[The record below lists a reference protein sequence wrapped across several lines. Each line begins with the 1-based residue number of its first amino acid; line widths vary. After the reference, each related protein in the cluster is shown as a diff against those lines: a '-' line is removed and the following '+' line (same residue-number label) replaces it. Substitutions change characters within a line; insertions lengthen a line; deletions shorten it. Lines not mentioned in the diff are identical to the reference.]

1 MRKPSPAPVAAAAV
15 LAALLVATLGAVVP
29 QKWELRTRDDY
40 LKGKFD
46 GVSVSYDGTLT
57 LAPKE
62 ERLAA
67 PQEEFYL
74 SVLAASDG
82 TVFLGTGH
90 GGKVYRIGRDGRAEL
105 WFQAPEMDVTALVQD
120 TGGALYASTSPNG
133 RIYKIADKGKGEEF
147 FNPAEKYIWDL
158 LFMDSGELWAAV
170 GEAGGV
176 YRISPAGDGRMFFRA
191 AENHILCLERTP
203 RGDVVAGSGGNG
215 LVYRISAEGRA
226 SVLYETP
233 YEEVR
238 SLALDR
244 QGTIYAAASGTPTRA
259 RKDETASVAADDQ
272 PVRLEA
278 AMTVIATAVATAPRP
293 AAASSAGPAPGP
305 GAGSA
310 GREGG
315 ALYRIAGDGLAKSLW
330 SSDDEMV
337 YAVLWKEDTR
347 QVLFGTGGRGRVY
360 AVDAEE
366 RVALLLQQSSEQ
378 VYQMA
383 PLDSKIYVLANN
395 PCYFG
400 LLLTEQRLSGEYVSP
415 VLDARAPASWGRVA
429 WDASVPAGAAVQ
441 LQSRSGNTS
450 EPNAT
455 WSEWSPFYG
464 KAEEPVLSPKARFLQ
479 VKVLLRTPTGKTSP
493 VFHRVGVFYLQSN
506 IAPTISRLEC
516 LRPNEVYLKLPDQED
531 VILGR
536 ERRVA
541 DDPEKKDEP
550 RLGPFGRKAERK
562 GFQTVVWDASDENG
576 DALRYA
582 LAVKRDGESVWRTLE
597 DGWTEPIY
605 AFDTLSLPDGA
616 YLLRLTATD
625 APSNP
630 PGLELR
636 AERTSPA
643 FVIDNSLPVIK
654 GFTAARSGGALE
666 IAFQAEDAFSH
677 IEEAKVL
684 VRPGDWQVVFP
695 VDGIADSW
703 SESYKLSL
711 KLPAGAE
718 NLVAVRV
725 RDSYGNVGVFRQGF

>member
-1 MRKPSPAPVAAAAV
+1 MRKLSPVPVAAGSV

-40 LKGKFD
+40 LRGKFD

-62 ERLAA
+62 EKLAA

-74 SVLAASDG
+74 AVLAAADG

-120 TGGALYASTSPNG
+120 ARGALYASTSPNG
-133 RIYKIADKGKGEEF
+133 RIYRIAEKGKGEEF

-158 LFMDSGELWAAV
+158 QFMESGELWAAV

-191 AENHILCLERTP
+191 AENHVLCLEKTP

-226 SVLYETP
+226 SVIFETA

-238 SLALDR
+238 SLTLDR
-244 QGTIYAAASGTPTRA
+244 QGTIYAAASGTPARA
-259 RKDETASVAADDQ
+259 RKDETAPAVADDQ
-272 PVRLEA
+272 PVRLDA
-278 AMTVIATAVATAPRP
+278 ALTVTATAVATAPRP
-293 AAASSAGPAPGP
+293 AAVPSAGPAPAPGTGP
-305 GAGSA
+305 E

-330 SSDDEMV
+330 SSDDEMI
-337 YAVLWKEDTR
+337 YAVLWKEDTG

-360 AVDAEE
+360 SVDAQE

-378 VYQMA
+378 VYLLA
-383 PLDSKIYVLANN
+383 PLDSKVYVLANN

-415 VLDARAPASWGRVA
+415 VLDARTPASWGRVA
-429 WDASVPAGAAVQ
+429 WDAAVPAGAAVQ

-464 KAEEPVLSPKARFLQ
+464 RAEEAILSPKARFLQ

-493 VFHRVGVFYLQSN
+493 VFHRLGVFYLPSN
-506 IAPTISRLEC
+506 VAPVITRLEC

-536 ERRVA
+536 ERRSA
-541 DDPEKKDEP
+541 EGPEKKDEA

-562 GFQTVVWDASDENG
+562 GFQTIVWEASDDNG

-582 LAVKRDGESVWRTLE
+582 LTVKRDGEADWRTLE
-597 DGWTEPIY
+597 ADWSEPIY

-616 YLLRLTATD
+616 YLLRLAATD

-654 GFTAARSGGALE
+654 GFSAARGGASLTV
-666 IAFQAEDAFSH
+666 AFQAEDGFSP
-677 IEEAKVL
+677 IAEAKVL

-695 VDGIADSW
+695 VDGIADSR
-703 SESYKLSL
+703 SESYKFSL

-725 RDSYGNVGVFRQGF
+725 RDAFGNVGVFRQGF